1 MTIRALVVDDEPL
14 ARSRMRR
21 LLADHPDVEVVGE
34 AADGD
39 AAHAAALQLR
49 PEVLFLDIQMP
60 GSTGIEALRAIQAS
74 LPETLWP
81 LAVFTTAY
89 EDHAVEAFALEGID
103 YLLKP
108 VEREHLARAL
118 KRVRKILWRE
128 RPAADTTPAPT
139 AAVQP
144 LSTDDAVAETTG
156 PQVQGHLTAHRAG
169 KLLRLPLAHVAL
181 VEVEDTITFAV
192 VGADRH
198 RVAMTLAE
206 AGDRLPEPPF
216 VRISRSAI
224 VNLDWIAHLT
234 PGASGTYEATLRPP
248 ADRRVPV
255 SRRRARRLLE
265 LFDR

>member
-14 ARSRMRR
+14 ARSRMKR

-34 AADGD
+34 AADGGS
-39 AAHAAALQLR
+39 AHTEALRLR
-49 PEVLFLDIQMP
+49 PDVVFLDVQMP
-60 GSTGIEALRAIQAS
+60 GSTGTEALRAIQAA
-74 LPETLWP
+74 LPESLWP

-89 EDHAVEAFALEGID
+89 EDHAVEAFALEGTD

-108 VEREHLARAL
+108 VEREGLARAL
-118 KRVRKILWRE
+118 RRVRKALWSRE
-128 RPAADTTPAPT
+128 GAAPTPPPAPAVPPPPEPPPAAEP
-139 AAVQP
+139 
-144 LSTDDAVAETTG
+144 
-156 PQVQGHLTAHRAG
+156 GHLTAHRAG

-198 RVAMTLAE
+198 RLAMTLAE
-206 AGDRLPEPPF
+206 AEDRLPTPPF

-224 VNLDWIAHLT
+224 VNLDWIATLA
-234 PGASGTYEATLRPP
+234 PVASGTHLATLRAPVQ
-248 ADRRVPV
+248 RQVKV
-255 SRRRARRLLE
+255 SRRRSKRLLE